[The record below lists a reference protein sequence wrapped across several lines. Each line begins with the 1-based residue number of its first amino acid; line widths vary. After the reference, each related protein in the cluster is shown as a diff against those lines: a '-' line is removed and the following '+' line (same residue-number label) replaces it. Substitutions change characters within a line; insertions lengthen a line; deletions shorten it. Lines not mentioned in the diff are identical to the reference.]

1 MTKQVL
7 NPLLNNKPVSKEV
20 LKSTKKSQEKA
31 EYNKKTYNKEYKE
44 LKFLVETK
52 KANDFIISMYVA
64 IISGRK
70 ITPKMLK
77 AIHNIMKT
85 NSPAELEKKRL
96 ETERLLSKLNLVK
109 ESLHKANYHE
119 TYVYRSED
127 FLDSIEKQI
136 RDRGSLSPK
145 QKLALNNMYK
155 RFNKKVIKNESNY

>member
-1 MTKQVL
+1 
-7 NPLLNNKPVSKEV
+7 
-20 LKSTKKSQEKA
+20 
-31 EYNKKTYNKEYKE
+31 
-44 LKFLVETK
+44 
-52 KANDFIISMYVA
+52 MYVA

-77 AIHNIMKT
+77 AIHNIMKR
-85 NSPAELEKKRL
+85 NSPEELEKKRL
-96 ETERLLSKLNLVK
+96 ETERLLSKLDMVK

-155 RFNKKVIKNESNY
+155 RFNKKVINNESNK

>member
-44 LKFLVETK
+44 LKFLVGTK

-155 RFNKKVIKNESNY
+155 RFNKKVIKNESNN